1 MRSVWGCLVS
11 FDLPTDVPL
20 SHLLRCPQLDLQ
32 NHQLRKLSEA
42 KNLRKRVMQLLEDWI
57 AAEALALLCEIVQTE
72 RAVMAQ
78 LAIPF
83 PQESPD
89 VPHRVQA
96 QRHAFLKARN
106 SRHRN
111 HNRRKVNLEDVA

>member
-83 PQESPD
+83 PQEEQLQRP
-89 VPHRVQA
+89 
-96 QRHAFLKARN
+96 QRHQPNRNATFHARK
-106 SRHRN
+106 RLGGRV
-111 HNRRKVNLEDVA
+111 RTALRQTDAA